1 MGSSRNAMGR
11 MFLVRASAGAETPIV
26 GISRPLGLDALWLYE
41 WLGPV
46 PLDAKETWTFT
57 TNRPFCV

>member
-1 MGSSRNAMGR
+1 MGR